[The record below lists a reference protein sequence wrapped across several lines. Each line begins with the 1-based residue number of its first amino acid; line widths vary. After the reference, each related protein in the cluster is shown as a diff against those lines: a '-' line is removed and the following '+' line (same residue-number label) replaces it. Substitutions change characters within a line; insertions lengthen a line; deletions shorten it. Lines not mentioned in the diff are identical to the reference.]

1 MNGSDLIQLAVLAA
15 LLAASGYFSS
25 AETALT
31 TVNRVRIR
39 NLADDGDRR
48 AAVLLRVL
56 EDPGRM
62 LSAILVGNNIVNI
75 SASALSTSM
84 AIRLFGSRAVGL
96 STGVLTLLILVF
108 GEITPKTAASVS
120 AEKIALADARTIWI
134 LMNVFRPVIFI
145 TEGLA
150 RLVLRIFGIRTD
162 EGAAPMTEQELR
174 TIVSDSRSDG
184 VIEQEEQ
191 KMIYNVFDFG
201 DSTAKDI
208 MVPRAEMVCL
218 EETAGAGEMMDLFR
232 SEKYTRIPVYRE
244 DKSNIVGIVHMKDFF
259 LRDDRDGLCAC
270 DIMYEPYF
278 TYENKK
284 TSELMVEM
292 REKSVP
298 LSIVLDD
305 YSLAVGMVTLE
316 DLLEELVGEI
326 RDEYDQDEEDLIRG
340 CGPGEYL
347 ITGSVKLDDIND
359 ALELS
364 LASEDYDSIGGCLIG
379 LLDRLPSQGESVETP
394 EGVRLTAEKVSKTRV
409 VTVRLKVPE
418 ETKQEE
424 KTEENTDSN

>member
-259 LRDDRDGLCAC
+259 LRDDRDGLRAC

-424 KTEENTDSN
+424 KPEENADSN